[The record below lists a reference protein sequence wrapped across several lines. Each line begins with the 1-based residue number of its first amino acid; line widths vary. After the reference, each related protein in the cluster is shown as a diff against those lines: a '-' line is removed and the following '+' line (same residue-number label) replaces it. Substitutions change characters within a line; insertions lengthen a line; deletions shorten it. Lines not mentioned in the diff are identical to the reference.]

1 MRFPVPK
8 LWISSGNRVVESSEE
23 ANKRYYLSINL
34 TCYLRSLQLVIVMR
48 LRRDKK
54 SKLLLQNDTSKVTTN
69 VLLTDGVWISVFFLR
84 IFILKLRINEI
95 DFWKLR
101 INEMRFWKL
110 RKNEIE
116 LKLRKHTF
124 SDENASKKQKISKF
138 WEAIFQNFRAA
149 RASSCLEP
157 IWRPACNDPAT
168 WRAFHS
174 NPASNF
180 GFHSQKLWLVALDS
194 WDQALEV

>member
-1 MRFPVPK
+1 MDFCCASACLAYFSEVIPGDDAHKTYIILKELELLMRFPVPK

-95 DFWKLR
+95 DF
-101 INEMRFWKL
+101 
-110 RKNEIE
+110 
-116 LKLRKHTF
+116 
-124 SDENASKKQKISKF
+124 
-138 WEAIFQNFRAA
+138 
-149 RASSCLEP
+149 
-157 IWRPACNDPAT
+157 
-168 WRAFHS
+168 
-174 NPASNF
+174 
-180 GFHSQKLWLVALDS
+180 
-194 WDQALEV
+194 